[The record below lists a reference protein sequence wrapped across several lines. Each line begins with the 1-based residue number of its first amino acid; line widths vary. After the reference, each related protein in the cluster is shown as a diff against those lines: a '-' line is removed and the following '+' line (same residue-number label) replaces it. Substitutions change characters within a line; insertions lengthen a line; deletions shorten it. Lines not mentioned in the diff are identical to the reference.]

1 MGTLLGCIE
10 RKQGFRAPQ
19 LLLVVCN
26 RNPYN
31 FSSERKTLLLKKE
44 KKKMERHCII
54 GVSLSEGKKHSSS
67 FGEMKRNFLSL

>member
-44 KKKMERHCII
+44 KKNGKAQHNRGLII
-54 GVSLSEGKKHSSS
+54 RRE
-67 FGEMKRNFLSL
+67 ET